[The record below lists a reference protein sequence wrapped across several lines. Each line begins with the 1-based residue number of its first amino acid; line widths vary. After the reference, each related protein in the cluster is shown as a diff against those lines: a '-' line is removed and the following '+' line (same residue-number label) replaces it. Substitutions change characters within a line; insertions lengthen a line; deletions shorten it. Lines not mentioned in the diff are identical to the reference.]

1 LLEKY
6 TPLYLKYRPQSLAE
20 LVGQHSVAQTL
31 INAIEHDRICH
42 AYLFT
47 GPRGTGKTSSARI
60 LAKSLNCEKG
70 PTVTPCQ
77 TCSQCIEIKDGN
89 SPAVFELDAASN
101 NSVDDA
107 RALIERAP
115 LVAQGGRHK
124 LYIIDEC
131 HMLTKEAFNALLKT
145 IEEPPPGVI
154 FVLATTEEHKVPP
167 TIVSR
172 CQRLMFKLVNQ
183 DELKVHLRNVAEK
196 ESINID
202 EDALELVARRSGGGL
217 RDALGLL
224 DQAGLL
230 STSEKPVGVSDLLS
244 LLGAVQEDVL
254 LQISAGIRDKDG
266 SAVLSSIHSLLVDGR
281 EPAVL
286 IQEMAKHFLNL
297 ARSCYNLSAKKSQGN
312 HSAHPILGSP
322 SYLAGLTEQ
331 AESYDPTEIAQIV
344 ELLDKLE
351 QNVRRSSQPAMN
363 LEMGLLS
370 ICHRHEIRM
379 LHELEDRLAKL
390 EGAMTDNGIEMPSSR
405 TTSHGASQGAAR
417 TPSQSAAAGLHA
429 PGRPA
434 ATPSYAQA
442 SPPAAYKAP
451 QAAQAAPSYAQPAPV
466 ASSPVAPPPVPP
478 SPTVSV
484 TPATPPT
491 VASAPAASPAEPA
504 SPAAQPVPPAAALSL
519 GDDEDEYV
527 PDSSDDRDDED
538 AVSGAP
544 SVAQVVAPTYPT
556 SSPEPADA
564 PPALSTHAPTTP
576 APSGTTPAARPVPQP
591 QSAPAESTS
600 SLSSSN
606 VSNTELDELWSDITE
621 ALQGRHLPTYSILTT
636 CAFPVSF
643 DREKAD
649 LVIGVRKDHFLKM
662 IENKSEHIKGAFASI
677 TGKTITVRV
686 KVIGEDGPGS
696 GPAPRPNARPAPA
709 AASGHGSGSGPSSGG
724 GGEPRPSSRAP
735 GSAGG
740 EESDRV
746 DAQRQ
751 TVEASTGDGVQSRSS
766 AQVDA
771 RAGQRNEPQRQQ
783 AQSNPAM
790 TATMD
795 RPEPA
800 VDRKPD
806 HNAARRAPNVAA
818 GASDSGLVS
827 DAYRIFEGPG
837 SRLLN

>member
-1 LLEKY
+1 
-6 TPLYLKYRPQSLAE
+6 
-20 LVGQHSVAQTL
+20 
-31 INAIEHDRICH
+31 
-42 AYLFT
+42 
-47 GPRGTGKTSSARI
+47 
-60 LAKSLNCEKG
+60 
-70 PTVTPCQ
+70 
-77 TCSQCIEIKDGN
+77 
-89 SPAVFELDAASN
+89 
-101 NSVDDA
+101 
-107 RALIERAP
+107 
-115 LVAQGGRHK
+115 
-124 LYIIDEC
+124 
-131 HMLTKEAFNALLKT
+131 MLTKEAFNALLKT

-297 ARSCYNLSAKKSQGN
+297 ARSCYNLSAKKNQGN
-312 HSAHPILGSP
+312 FSAHPILGSP
-322 SYLAGLTEQ
+322 SYLTGLTEQ
-331 AESYDPTEIAQIV
+331 AEGYDPAEIAQIV

-370 ICHRHEIRM
+370 ICHRHEIKM

-405 TTSHGASQGAAR
+405 TSHGASHGASRPPA
-417 TPSQSAAAGLHA
+417 QSAAAGLHA
-429 PGRPA
+429 PSRPV
-434 ATPSYAQA
+434 P
-442 SPPAAYKAP
+442 
-451 QAAQAAPSYAQPAPV
+451 APSYAQTSPPAAPKAPQSVPGYAQAAPV
-466 ASSPVAPPPVPP
+466 AATTAAPI
-478 SPTVSV
+478 
-484 TPATPPT
+484 
-491 VASAPAASPAEPA
+491 APAIEPA
-504 SPAAQPVPPAAALSL
+504 SVAASQASPGSALSL

-527 PDSSDDRDDED
+527 PDSSNDRDDED
-538 AVSGAP
+538 APSAAP
-544 SVAQVVAPTYPT
+544 LATPAVAPTYASPESQASPPPPQAAPA
-556 SSPEPADA
+556 SSP
-564 PPALSTHAPTTP
+564 
-576 APSGTTPAARPVPQP
+576 
-591 QSAPAESTS
+591 SAPAPRPVAQQQSAQVESTS
-600 SLSSSN
+600 SLSSSH
-606 VSNTELDELWSDITE
+606 VTNTELDELWSDITD

-677 TGKTITVRV
+677 TGKSITVRV

-696 GPAPRPNARPAPA
+696 GPAPKQK
-709 AASGHGSGSGPSSGG
+709 GSGSGPSSSGGGG
-724 GGEPRPSSRAP
+724 GGEPRPRPDRPQGSEGSDDGDRGHAP
-735 GSAGG
+735 
-740 EESDRV
+740 
-746 DAQRQ
+746 RQ
-751 TVEASTGDGVQSRSS
+751 TVEALIGEGSKSRTAPQASAGPGHRSESQRPQPSS
-766 AQVDA
+766 NAA
-771 RAGQRNEPQRQQ
+771 I
-783 AQSNPAM
+783 
-790 TATMD
+790 TATMN
-795 RPEPA
+795 RPEP
-800 VDRKPD
+800 VEDRKPD

-818 GASDSGLVS
+818 GAAESGLVS

>member
-1 LLEKY
+1 MLEKY

-77 TCSQCIEIKDGN
+77 TCAACVEIKDGN

-183 DELKVHLRNVAEK
+183 DELKEHLKNVAAK

-202 EDALELVARRSGGGL
+202 NDALELVARRSGGGL

-230 STSEKPVGVSDLLS
+230 STSERPVGVSDLLA

-254 LQISAGIRDKDG
+254 LEISAGVRDKDG
-266 SAVLSSIHSLLVDGR
+266 SRVLASIHSLLLDGR

-286 IQEMAKHFLNL
+286 IQEMAKHFLSL
-297 ARSCYNLSAKKSQGN
+297 ARSCYNLKASKSSGAN
-312 HSAHPILGSP
+312 SAHAILGSP
-322 SYLAGLTEQ
+322 SYIAGLSEQ
-331 AESYDPTEIAQIV
+331 AHTYDPAEIAQIV

-379 LHELEDRLAKL
+379 MQELEERLAKL
-390 EGAMTDNGIEMPSSR
+390 ERALTENGIDMNAPSRPGSYAPAR
-405 TTSHGASQGAAR
+405 AAG
-417 TPSQSAAAGLHA
+417 PAQSAASSNAQNSARSPEA
-429 PGRPA
+429 PRSS
-434 ATPSYAQA
+434 SYAANPTPVSQSVAQQQMAQQAVPYQA
-442 SPPAAYKAP
+442 SPIQNQSAQPV
-451 QAAQAAPSYAQPAPV
+451 AQAAPTQ
-466 ASSPVAPPPVPP
+466 AS
-478 SPTVSV
+478 
-484 TPATPPT
+484 
-491 VASAPAASPAEPA
+491 
-504 SPAAQPVPPAAALSL
+504 
-519 GDDEDEYV
+519 
-527 PDSSDDRDDED
+527 
-538 AVSGAP
+538 
-544 SVAQVVAPTYPT
+544 VAPT
-556 SSPEPADA
+556 AA
-564 PPALSTHAPTTP
+564 PIAP
-576 APSGTTPAARPVPQP
+576 PAARPMMAMGDDDDAFDSDGSRNNSEDTEPDHSLVPP
-591 QSAPAESTS
+591 PAVTSAPAPDMMAAREEHQAAPIERAPVTAPAVQAMPAPSAAAPAPPQPTS
-600 SLSSSN
+600 RSAPPQEEPAANSHFAPSGGGISSI
-606 VSNTELDELWSDITE
+606 ELDQMWSDITD

-636 CAFPVSF
+636 HAFPVSF
-643 DREKAD
+643 EKND
-649 LVIGVRKDHFLKM
+649 LVIGVRKEQFQKM
-662 IENKSEHIKGAFASI
+662 IENKAEHVKTAFLSVS
-677 TGKTITVRV
+677 GKTISVRV
-686 KVIGEDGPGS
+686 KVVADEGFAAAKPGVKSGGSSTSARESRPKPSPSDEESERGGERHSPPTRDDSSRFNSQPQSQS
-696 GPAPRPNARPAPA
+696 GNDSSSMRDSTAPSSTATLERPDAQPARQSSAAAPRRTPNAPDDR
-709 AASGHGSGSGPSSGG
+709 GGPSQIG
-724 GGEPRPSSRAP
+724 
-735 GSAGG
+735 
-740 EESDRV
+740 
-746 DAQRQ
+746 
-751 TVEASTGDGVQSRSS
+751 
-766 AQVDA
+766 
-771 RAGQRNEPQRQQ
+771 
-783 AQSNPAM
+783 
-790 TATMD
+790 
-795 RPEPA
+795 
-800 VDRKPD
+800 
-806 HNAARRAPNVAA
+806 
-818 GASDSGLVS
+818 
-827 DAYRIFEGPG
+827 DAYKIFEGPG
-837 SRLLN
+837 SKLL

>member
-77 TCSQCIEIKDGN
+77 ACAACLEIKEGN

-183 DELKVHLRNVAEK
+183 EELKDHLRNVAQK

-202 EDALELVARRSGGGL
+202 NDALELVARRSGGGL

-230 STSEKPVGVSDLLS
+230 SREDRPVEVSDLLA

-254 LQISAGIRDKDG
+254 LEISQGVKERDG
-266 SAVLSSIHSLLVDGR
+266 SRVLSAIHSLLLDGR

-286 IQEMAKHFLNL
+286 IQEMSKHFLNL
-297 ARSCYNLSAKKSQGN
+297 ARSCYNLKASKSHGAN
-312 HSAHPILGSP
+312 SAHAILGSP
-322 SYLAGLTEQ
+322 NYLQ
-331 AESYDPTEIAQIV
+331 ALSKQSEVYDPAEIAQIV

-370 ICHRHEIRM
+370 ICHRHEIKM
-379 LHELEDRLAKL
+379 MQELEARIDKL
-390 EGAMTDNGIEMPSSR
+390 EKILTDNGIDANS
-405 TTSHGASQGAAR
+405 GAGARPGTGAAAR
-417 TPSQSAAAGLHA
+417 PSGYA
-429 PGRPA
+429 PPPARQEPARHEAPRPA
-434 ATPSYAQA
+434 AA
-442 SPPAAYKAP
+442 PPAAQPAY
-451 QAAQAAPSYAQPAPV
+451 QAARAAAAPPAVSQPAP
-466 ASSPVAPPPVPP
+466 AAAFSQAPPVPP
-478 SPTVSV
+478 LATAK
-484 TPATPPT
+484 PAMTM
-491 VASAPAASPAEPA
+491 
-504 SPAAQPVPPAAALSL
+504 
-519 GDDEDEYV
+519 GDDEDEEE
-527 PDSSDDRDDED
+527 PTNSQDAQEGDDDGYAGGFQTPSA
-538 AVSGAP
+538 AVA
-544 SVAQVVAPTYPT
+544 
-556 SSPEPADA
+556 
-564 PPALSTHAPTTP
+564 P
-576 APSGTTPAARPVPQP
+576 APSAVPARGNGAEQA
-591 QSAPAESTS
+591 APPPAMAQAGAGNASGI
-600 SLSSSN
+600 
-606 VSNTELDELWSDITE
+606 ELDGIWSDILDT
-621 ALQGRHLPTYSILTT
+621 LQGRHLPTYSILITH
-636 CAFPVSF
+636 AFPVAF
-643 DREKAD
+643 EKDD
-649 LVIGVRKDHFLKM
+649 LTIGVRKDHFVKT
-662 IENKSEHIKGAFASI
+662 IEGKAEHIKNAYAAVNN
-677 TGKTITVRV
+677 GKQISVRV
-686 KVIGEDGPGS
+686 KVVADEGFS
-696 GPAPRPNARPAPA
+696 KAKPA
-709 AASGHGSGSGPSSGG
+709 AASRGG
-724 GGEPRPSSRAP
+724 GGAAAASTARESRPRPSASTDGEDSERGSRTP
-735 GSAGG
+735 YPSPNGPRDDGSNG
-740 EESDRV
+740 SRP
-746 DAQRQ
+746 AQR
-751 TVEASTGDGVQSRSS
+751 EGAPAASANQERM
-766 AQVDA
+766 AQPA
-771 RAGQRNEPQRQQ
+771 QRR
-783 AQSNPAM
+783 
-790 TATMD
+790 
-795 RPEPA
+795 
-800 VDRKPD
+800 
-806 HNAARRAPNVAA
+806 VAA
-818 GASDSGLVS
+818 NVPDDQGGPSLIN
-827 DAYRIFEGPG
+827 DAYKIFEGPG
-837 SRLLN
+837 SRLLS

>member
-1 LLEKY
+1 MLEKY

-20 LVGQHSVAQTL
+20 LVGQQSVAQTL
-31 INAIEHDRICH
+31 INAIQHDRICH

-77 TCSQCIEIKDGN
+77 ICSQCIEIKEGN

-297 ARSCYNLSAKKSQGN
+297 ARSCYNLSAKKNQGN
-312 HSAHPILGSP
+312 FSAHPILGSP
-322 SYLAGLTEQ
+322 SYLTGLTEQ
-331 AESYDPTEIAQIV
+331 AEAYDPAEIAQIV

-370 ICHRHEIRM
+370 ICHRHEIKM

-405 TTSHGASQGAAR
+405 SSHSASHGAPRPPA
-417 TPSQSAAAGLHA
+417 QSAAAGLHA
-429 PGRPA
+429 PSRQAPA
-434 ATPSYAQA
+434 PSYAQA
-442 SPPAAYKAP
+442 SPSAAPKPP
-451 QAAQAAPSYAQPAPV
+451 QAVPSYAQAAPV
-466 ASSPVAPPPVPP
+466 
-478 SPTVSV
+478 
-484 TPATPPT
+484 
-491 VASAPAASPAEPA
+491 AASLAAPMVPIATATEPVSIPA
-504 SPAAQPVPPAAALSL
+504 SQASPGSALSL

-527 PDSSDDRDDED
+527 PDNSNDRDDED
-538 AVSGAP
+538 APSAAP
-544 SVAQVVAPTYPT
+544 LATPPVAPTHA
-556 SSPEPADA
+556 SPEPQTSPLPPQDA
-564 PPALSTHAPTTP
+564 PASSP
-576 APSGTTPAARPVPQP
+576 
-591 QSAPAESTS
+591 SAPAPRPVAQQQSAQVESSS
-600 SLSSSN
+600 SLSSSH
-606 VSNTELDELWSDITE
+606 VSNTELDELWSDITD

-677 TGKTITVRV
+677 TGKAITVRV

-696 GPAPRPNARPAPA
+696 GPAPKQK
-709 AASGHGSGSGPSSGG
+709 GSGSGPSSSGGGGGG
-724 GGEPRPSSRAP
+724 GGEPRPRP
-735 GSAGG
+735 GRPQGPEG
-740 EESDRV
+740 SDDGNRG
-746 DAQRQ
+746 AQRQ
-751 TVEASTGDGVQSRSS
+751 TVEASIGEGSQTRTASQASTGPAHRSES
-766 AQVDA
+766 
-771 RAGQRNEPQRQQ
+771 QRPQ
-783 AQSNPAM
+783 ASSNAAI

-800 VDRKPD
+800 ADRKPD

-818 GASDSGLVS
+818 GAAESGLVS

>member
-1 LLEKY
+1 MGYDRNRYTLNGQAALLEKY

-77 TCSQCIEIKDGN
+77 ICSQCIEIKEGN

-183 DELKVHLRNVAEK
+183 DELKVHLRNVAK
-196 ESINID
+196 IESINID

-266 SAVLSSIHSLLVDGR
+266 SAVLASIHSLLIDGR

-297 ARSCYNLSAKKSQGN
+297 ARSCYNLAAKKSQST

-322 SYLAGLTEQ
+322 SYLSGLTAQ
-331 AESYDPTEIAQIV
+331 AETYDPVEIAQIV

-370 ICHRHEIRM
+370 ICHRHEIKM
-379 LHELEDRLAKL
+379 LKELEDRLAKL

-405 TTSHGASQGAAR
+405 SAAHGASR
-417 TPSQSAAAGLHA
+417 PHSQSAAANLHQA
-429 PGRPA
+429 PGRSAPA
-434 ATPSYAQA
+434 AGYASAPAYTP
-442 SPPAAYKAP
+442 PIAAVTP
-451 QAAQAAPSYAQPAPV
+451 LPV
-466 ASSPVAPPPVPP
+466 ASSPAPAPQAPIAVPAASALPQSPPLAPP
-478 SPTVSV
+478 SPTP
-484 TPATPPT
+484 PATST
-491 VASAPAASPAEPA
+491 
-504 SPAAQPVPPAAALSL
+504 LSL

-527 PDSSDDRDDED
+527 PDDSEASDDED
-538 AVSGAP
+538 APVSAP
-544 SVAQVVAPTYPT
+544 AAPINPPPVPSAQAVPVAQA
-556 SSPEPADA
+556 
-564 PPALSTHAPTTP
+564 
-576 APSGTTPAARPVPQP
+576 PAAKPMTTQ
-591 QSAPAESTS
+591 QSAPAENLS
-600 SLSSSN
+600 SLNSSS
-606 VSNTELDELWSDITE
+606 VSSTELDEIWSDITD
-621 ALQGRHLPTYSILTT
+621 ALQGRHLPTYSILST
-636 CAFPVSF
+636 CAFPISF
-643 DREKAD
+643 DKEKND

-662 IENKSEHIKGAFASI
+662 IENKAEHIKGAYASI
-677 TGKTITVRV
+677 SGKTITVRV
-686 KVIGEDGPGS
+686 KVVGEDPPGGGPGTKPAPRSAPRTAPDHGPGS
-696 GPAPRPNARPAPA
+696 GPT
-709 AASGHGSGSGPSSGG
+709 GGSG
-724 GGEPRPSSRAP
+724 GGEPRPKPSRP
-735 GSAGG
+735 QSPEGS
-740 EESDRV
+740 
-746 DAQRQ
+746 
-751 TVEASTGDGVQSRSS
+751 EASGNGYEQRHTAQAATTAAVQNRSVQAES
-766 AQVDA
+766 SQAP
-771 RAGQRNEPQRQQ
+771 RNEQQRQQ
-783 AQSNPAM
+783 APSNPAM
-790 TATMD
+790 TSTLD
-795 RPEPA
+795 RTEPA

-806 HNAARRAPNVAA
+806 HTAARRAPNVA
-818 GASDSGLVS
+818 GAAESGLVS